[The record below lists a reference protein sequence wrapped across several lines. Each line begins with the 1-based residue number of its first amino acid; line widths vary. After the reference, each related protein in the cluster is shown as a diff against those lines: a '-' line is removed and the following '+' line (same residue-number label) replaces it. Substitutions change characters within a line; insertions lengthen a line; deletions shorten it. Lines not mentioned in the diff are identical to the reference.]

1 MTHQMTQH
9 GHALLPRDA
18 APARRIPPDDLPAPV
33 GRAFSNTYA
42 LWCLCDAATCRRA
55 GRCAGDP
62 QHCLETLLPLVSGD
76 VFDEGTRMFE
86 AQIEGLSFDELLRRC
101 PDGLQSL
108 SRWTFAVTRRVG
120 TRRRPRRRRAAAATA
135 MHEQTAASGS

>member
-9 GHALLPRDA
+9 EPALLPRDA
-18 APARRIPPDDLPAPV
+18 AHASRIPPDDLPAPV
-33 GRAFSNTYA
+33 GRAFSDTYA
-42 LWCLCDAATCRRA
+42 LWCLCDGDTCRRA

-86 AQIEGLSFDELLRRC
+86 AQIEGLSFDELLRRY

>member
-9 GHALLPRDA
+9 EPALLPRDA
-18 APARRIPPDDLPAPV
+18 AHASRIPPDDLPAPV
-33 GRAFSNTYA
+33 GRAFSDTYA
-42 LWCLCDAATCRRA
+42 LWCLCDGDTCRRA

-62 QHCLETLLPLVSGD
+62 QHCLGTLLPLVSGD

-86 AQIEGLSFDELLRRC
+86 AQINGLTFDELLHRY
-101 PDGLQSL
+101 PDGLPSL
-108 SRWTFAVTRRVG
+108 SRWTLAVTRRVG
-120 TRRRPRRRRAAAATA
+120 TRRRPRRRRAAAAAA